1 MARYEI
7 APTKTNLLKLKQEFS
22 FAEEGYQLLDQK
34 RSILIVELMRIIDTA
49 KRLELDMEEN
59 LKKAFSS
66 LQMAA
71 QTNGRRNLNLI
82 ANTIGITHNI
92 SISQRKVM
100 GVPLPVVNVSY
111 RENPPYFSLTDTSF
125 WVDEAIQNFKET
137 LKIIGELAQ
146 TRISLIRLAREVSK
160 TIRKVN
166 ALEKIA
172 IPDYKE
178 TIKYIEER
186 IEEAERESFFLMKL
200 VKKRLEK
207 KKGNN

>member
-100 GVPLPVVNVSY
+100 GVPLPIVNVSY